1 MASDREELLKRARTA
16 TILPMLSGMMNET
29 FRIMADPDS
38 SFGQLYDVVKYDQA
52 ISSKIISIANSPYYN
67 RGTPVVSL
75 ERAMVMV
82 GFKEIERI
90 IMCLVFMKQ
99 IMTPW
104 RLGQDDLAAIWEHS
118 LTVAH
123 AVKTLSAKTSLEE
136 SEKAF
141 AISIVHDI
149 GKIIFYTYDGGYR
162 SLAKEAA
169 LGSRDVCDLER
180 ARYGIDH
187 QEIGHLM
194 SVKWGFPEGVLRG
207 GQGPPQPARRESTG
221 HRCRE
226 GRRRVRVRIGEI
238 PAGERKNNPAERKRA
253 DRDRNRAH
261 KTACR
266 DIGHGERPNGS
277 VSPFAART
285 SGAVIFASGSLRVL
299 RFRFLCRGTP
309 GEEVGHVE
317 ERICRAMDIRA
328 RRTDEMMLFREIHD

>member
-123 AVKTLSAKTSLEE
+123 AAKTLSAKTSLEE

-149 GKIIFYTYDGGYR
+149 GKIIFYTYDGQYR

-180 ARYGIDH
+180 ARYGTDH

-194 SVKWGFPEGVLRG
+194 SVKWGFPMEFSEAVKDHHSR
-207 GQGPPQPARRESTG
+207 PD
-221 HRCRE
+221 
-226 GRRRVRVRIGEI
+226 GRVPVIDVVRD
-238 PAGERKNNPAERKRA
+238 A
-253 DRDRNRAH
+253 DAF
-261 KTACR
+261 AC
-266 DIGHGERPNGS
+266 GS
-277 VSPFAART
+277 GRYLP
-285 SGAVIFASGSLRVL
+285 
-299 RFRFLCRGTP
+299 
-309 GEEVGHVE
+309 EN
-317 ERICRAMDIRA
+317 ERIILQNEKELIGTETERIR
-328 RRTDEMMLFREIHD
+328 RLVGI